1 MDHKLVIKNI
11 KEGRFDKIYFLHG
24 EEPFFIDQ
32 ITDAIIE
39 HSMEDHER
47 DFNQVILY
55 GKEAEPLSL
64 ISELKGYPMMGQ
76 RKLVV
81 LKEAQEFKQLDQL
94 ESYCENPS
102 DTTIFVINYKYKTYD
117 SRKKIIKS
125 ATKNGLLFKSEKIK
139 DYLMSDWVQTQVKS
153 SGYTISSKAC
163 MLLIE
168 SIGNDLNR
176 IVNEIEKLSIILE
189 KGTAINDVHIE
200 ENIGISKD
208 YNVFELTNALAQ
220 RDLLKALK
228 IVDYFEHNPKATDM
242 VVVVANLFKFFTQ
255 LMRIHFLPNKSKE
268 AVANSLKLHPY
279 VAGELINASRNF
291 NPKVLARNVELLYDY
306 DLKSK
311 GVGSTGAVGQ
321 GDLMREMVFQLIN

>member
-1 MDHKLVIKNI
+1 
-11 KEGRFDKIYFLHG
+11 
-24 EEPFFIDQ
+24 
-32 ITDAIIE
+32 
-39 HSMEDHER
+39 
-47 DFNQVILY
+47 
-55 GKEAEPLSL
+55 
-64 ISELKGYPMMGQ
+64 
-76 RKLVV
+76 
-81 LKEAQEFKQLDQL
+81 
-94 ESYCENPS
+94 
-102 DTTIFVINYKYKTYD
+102 
-117 SRKKIIKS
+117 
-125 ATKNGLLFKSEKIK
+125 
-139 DYLMSDWVQTQVKS
+139 
-153 SGYTISSKAC
+153 

-168 SIGNDLNR
+168 SIGNDLSR

-220 RDLLKALK
+220 RDLLKSLK

-268 AVANSLKLHPY
+268 AVANSLKLPPY

-311 GVGSTGAVGQ
+311 GVGSTGSVSQ
-321 GDLMREMVFQLIN
+321 GDLMREMVFQLVN

>member
-11 KEGRFDKIYFLHG
+11 KEGRFEKIYFLHG
-24 EEPFFIDQ
+24 EEPYFIDQ

-39 HSMEDHER
+39 HAMEEHER

-94 ESYCENPS
+94 ETYCEAPL
-102 DTTIFVINYKYKTYD
+102 DTTVFVICYKYKTYD

-125 ATKNGLLFKSEKIK
+125 STKNGLLFKSEKIK
-139 DYLMSDWVQTQVKS
+139 EYLMSDWVQSQVKS
-153 SGYTISSKAC
+153 AGYTISSKAC

-168 SIGNDLNR
+168 SVGNDLSR

-268 AVANSLKLHPY
+268 AVANSLKVHPY

-291 NPKVLARNVELLYDY
+291 NPKVLARNVELLHDY

-321 GDLMREMVFQLIN
+321 GDLMREMVFQLVN

>member
-1 MDHKLVIKNI
+1 
-11 KEGRFDKIYFLHG
+11 
-24 EEPFFIDQ
+24 
-32 ITDAIIE
+32 
-39 HSMEDHER
+39 
-47 DFNQVILY
+47 
-55 GKEAEPLSL
+55 
-64 ISELKGYPMMGQ
+64 
-76 RKLVV
+76 
-81 LKEAQEFKQLDQL
+81 
-94 ESYCENPS
+94 
-102 DTTIFVINYKYKTYD
+102 
-117 SRKKIIKS
+117 
-125 ATKNGLLFKSEKIK
+125 
-139 DYLMSDWVQTQVKS
+139 MSDWVQSQVKS
-153 SGYTISSKAC
+153 FGYTISSKAC

>member
-24 EEPFFIDQ
+24 EEPYFIDQ

-139 DYLMSDWVQTQVKS
+139 DYLMSDWVQS
-153 SGYTISSKAC
+153 
-163 MLLIE
+163 
-168 SIGNDLNR
+168 NR

>member
-1 MDHKLVIKNI
+1 
-11 KEGRFDKIYFLHG
+11 
-24 EEPFFIDQ
+24 
-32 ITDAIIE
+32 
-39 HSMEDHER
+39 
-47 DFNQVILY
+47 
-55 GKEAEPLSL
+55 
-64 ISELKGYPMMGQ
+64 
-76 RKLVV
+76 
-81 LKEAQEFKQLDQL
+81 
-94 ESYCENPS
+94 
-102 DTTIFVINYKYKTYD
+102 
-117 SRKKIIKS
+117 
-125 ATKNGLLFKSEKIK
+125 
-139 DYLMSDWVQTQVKS
+139 
-153 SGYTISSKAC
+153 

-255 LMRIHFLPNKSKE
+255 LMRIHFLPNKTKD
-268 AVANSLKLHPY
+268 AVANSLKVHPY

-291 NPKVLARNVELLYDY
+291 NPKILARNVELLYDY

-321 GDLMREMVFQLIN
+321 GDLMREMVFQLVN